1 MVAKMKKIAKDIS
14 SRIHVF
20 HLRWV
25 STGDNWSSDRRI
37 GKVLKMRLPSQFA
50 ATMLGLGMLS
60 AGALGASAQSTPMFT
75 TGLHA
80 STITQQAP
88 LKTMQA
94 ASGQDPRC
102 AADQANGAAENNGSA
117 ETKSETSG
125 TENSADT
132 DNLQC
137 GDQVQETGT
146 NSAVT
151 QQAPVTSVNV
161 SGKVTLLRAPGS
173 QPAAATQSSA
183 SEQES
188 AAETSATTE
197 TDGIVCDQQG
207 QNQGDN
213 TGC

>member
-1 MVAKMKKIAKDIS
+1 
-14 SRIHVF
+14 
-20 HLRWV
+20 
-25 STGDNWSSDRRI
+25 
-37 GKVLKMRLPSQFA
+37 MRLPSQFA
-50 ATMLGLGMLS
+50 ATVLGLGMLS
-60 AGALGASAQSTPMFT
+60 AGVLGASAQSTPVFT

-88 LKTMQA
+88 LRTMQA
-94 ASGQDPRC
+94 TSGQDPRC
-102 AADQANGAAENNGSA
+102 AADQANGATENNGSA
-117 ETKSETSG
+117 ETKGGTSG

-146 NSAVT
+146 TGAVR
-151 QQAPVTSVNV
+151 QQAPVTSANV
-161 SGKVTLLRAPGS
+161 SGKVTLLRAQGS
-173 QPAAATQSSA
+173 QSAADTQSSA

-188 AAETSATTE
+188 SAAAQESAAETSTTTE